1 MNTPSV
7 GTDEGRLPE
16 ADVLLAENDRPMLKL
31 ADWLASYVKSVSIA
45 VPVGE
50 LETVTKDGVPE
61 ALIELVNTN
70 ANEIPAD
77 DVEFEV

>member
-16 ADVLLAENDRPMLKL
+16 DDVLLAENDKPMLKL

-50 LETVTKDGVPE
+50 LATVTKDGVPE